1 MVFQLCCRRRT
12 RLVST
17 REHRLFCRGRD
28 VSRLVHGSSRREVRF
43 VEVRLRALGRAAL
56 VRLGLAS
63 LYFRADPISVFILYY
78 E

>member
-1 MVFQLCCRRRT
+1 M
-12 RLVST
+12 
-17 REHRLFCRGRD
+17 
-28 VSRLVHGSSRREVRF
+28 SRLVHGSSRREARF